1 MIPFNHFYPE
11 MGLFLLSQI
20 LWLIVLVDLFFFHK
34 GTPALMA
41 CAPFM
46 FKATPQTAFSWHN
59 TLTIRTHTVKKHI
72 VAYLNTTCKN
82 ACGINRHVHIVYT
95 CMRAHTHIYIYIH
108 RSCKRHMNI
117 YAHKCICACNVNNQM
132 CMYIYIYVI
141 NKNTLYSTSLRVHKT

>member
-20 LWLIVLVDLFFFHK
+20 LWLIVLVDLFFSK
-34 GTPALMA
+34 KVRQL
-41 CAPFM
+41 
-46 FKATPQTAFSWHN
+46 SWHN

-95 CMRAHTHIYIYIH
+95 CMRAHTRIYIYIH

-141 NKNTLYSTSLRVHKT
+141 NKNTLYRTSLRVHKT

>member
-1 MIPFNHFYPE
+1 MGSTPYDTGFPIFSQFPIKSVKPRDSLQPF
-11 MGLFLLSQI
+11 LSRDGTISSQPNT
-20 LWLIVLVDLFFFHK
+20 LVDCASWLVFFHK

-72 VAYLNTTCKN
+72 VACLNTTCKN

-95 CMRAHTHIYIYIH
+95 CMRAHTHTYIYIYIDH
-108 RSCKRHMNI
+108 VRDIWTYMRINV
-117 YAHKCICACNVNNQM
+117 YA
-132 CMYIYIYVI
+132 
-141 NKNTLYSTSLRVHKT
+141 RVM